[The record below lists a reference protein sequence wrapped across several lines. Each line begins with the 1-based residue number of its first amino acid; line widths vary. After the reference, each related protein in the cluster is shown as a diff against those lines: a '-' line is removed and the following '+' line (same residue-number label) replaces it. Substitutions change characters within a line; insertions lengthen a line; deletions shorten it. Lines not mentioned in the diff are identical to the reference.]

1 MVGTDINLLVAVTD
15 GDWFEVLRKKRDLRE
30 VNFWSPSES
39 NFQALKE
46 GELFLFKLHE
56 RHGGMIVGGGVFR
69 HASVLP
75 CSIAWEA
82 FGLGNGARSLMEM
95 QGSIKRY
102 RRANPNDKNDFKIGC
117 RILTQPFFF
126 EPSDRIPAPKD
137 WSPNIVRFKKYNTSS
152 VEGRKLWDAVN
163 KRRSQYGFFDDEE
176 TLDIRGAEV
185 SPAMVGEGQPRY
197 GEPHLIRPRL
207 GQGAFRV
214 LITDIYQRRCA
225 VTGEKTLP
233 VLDAAHIRPFSESG
247 SHETHNG
254 LLLRRDIH
262 RLFDLGYVTVTPKD
276 HLFKVSKQ
284 LDGDYGNGKI
294 YYDFDDK
301 PINVPVLDAQ
311 KPDKMPDWHN
321 NNIYLG

>member
-15 GDWFEVLRKKRDLRE
+15 GDWFSVLSEQSGLRE

-126 EPSDRIPAPKD
+126 KPPDWIPAPKD
-137 WSPNIVRFKKYNTSS
+137 WSPNIVRFKKYDTSS

-163 KRRSQYGFFDDEE
+163 DRMNRVGVSNDEQVPLWDE
-176 TLDIRGAEV
+176 SAVVADE
-185 SPAMVGEGQPRY
+185 QQRY

-214 LITDIYQRRCA
+214 LITDLYQRRCA
-225 VTGEKTLP
+225 VTGERTLP
-233 VLDAAHIRPFSESG
+233 VLDAAHIRPFSENG

-254 LLLRRDIH
+254 MLLRRDIH
-262 RLFDLGYVTVTPKD
+262 RLFDLGYVTVTPD
-276 HLFKVSKQ
+276 YNFEVSKQ
-284 LDGDYGNGKI
+284 LNEDYGNGKV
-294 YYDFDDK
+294 YYK
-301 PINVPVLDAQ
+301 LQGKITVPAQ
-311 KPDKMPDWHN
+311 VAELPDRKALTWHN
-321 NNIYLG
+321 ENLFKG